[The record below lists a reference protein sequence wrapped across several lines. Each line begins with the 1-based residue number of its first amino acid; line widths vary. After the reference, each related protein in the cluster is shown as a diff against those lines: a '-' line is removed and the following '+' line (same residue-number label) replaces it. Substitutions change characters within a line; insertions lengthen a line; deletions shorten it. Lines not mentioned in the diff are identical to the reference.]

1 MERDRPMTPLAEA
14 RPTGAWAWALRSR
27 FLPPV
32 PVRNSSFLGSPP
44 TVWRE
49 RVNTMIHII
58 DSLAPVF
65 LLIGFGALLVKV
77 RFFNQD
83 MLKSMNDLAYWI
95 GLPAFI
101 FYRLATVSLVW
112 NDLVPMLTVFL
123 TGTVAAMA
131 IGWILIRM
139 LGLPNAS
146 RGTFLQ
152 ASFRG
157 NLAFI
162 GLPVVIFAFS
172 GVEGGDL
179 QRTQDLAVLALAP
192 IMILYNVVAVFVL
205 YASHAGSG
213 SKLVLKTVRQLLTN
227 PLLLA
232 SLAGVMVAMLG
243 WSFPNFLHRSLEAL
257 SRIALPLALLCI
269 GGSLLVVPVKGRL
282 GSALTA
288 SILKVAVA
296 PLAGFGV
303 GLALGIET
311 DIMLVSVIY
320 LACPTAAASYVLAQQ
335 LGGDGALAASTV
347 VISTLLSL
355 ISLSLAIALL

>member
-1 MERDRPMTPLAEA
+1 MM
-14 RPTGAWAWALRSR
+14 
-27 FLPPV
+27 
-32 PVRNSSFLGSPP
+32 
-44 TVWRE
+44 
-49 RVNTMIHII
+49 HII

-65 LLIGFGALLVKV
+65 LLIGFGAFLVRI
-77 RFFNQD
+77 RFLNQD
-83 MLKSMNDLAYWI
+83 MLKGMNDLAYWI

-101 FYRLATVSLVW
+101 FYRLGTVSLLGD
-112 NDLVPMLTVFL
+112 DLVPMLTVFL
-123 TGTVAAMA
+123 TGTAVAIVA
-131 IGWILIRM
+131 GWILIQFM
-139 LGLPNAS
+139 GLPNAS

-172 GVEGGDL
+172 GVEGGNL

-213 SKLVLKTVRQLLTN
+213 WKLVLKTVRQLVTN

-232 SLAGVMVAMLG
+232 SLAGVVVAMLG
-243 WSFPNFLHRSLEAL
+243 WSFPTFLHRSLEAL

-269 GGSLLVVPVKGRL
+269 GGSLLIVPVKGRL
-282 GSALTA
+282 GSALAA
-288 SILKVAVA
+288 SLLKVAVA

-303 GLALGIET
+303 GMALDIEPT
-311 DIMLVSVIY
+311 IMLVAVIY
-320 LACPTAAASYVLAQQ
+320 LACPTAAASYVLARQ
-335 LGGDGALAASTV
+335 LSGDEALAASTV

-355 ISLSLAIALL
+355 VSLGLAVALL